1 MSLRDRGPASG
12 SAGWPPPAPLPVAEP
27 NTFAGG
33 TLDRAGARRADQ
45 AWVAAQ
51 AGDPAARAVV
61 GAGSG
66 MLVAGDAPALV
77 PLVPLLR
84 EGVEPILLGV
94 DGAGALFAVDL
105 EDLRDGGDADAWA
118 PRGSWVGDRSAAEPV
133 DVPGAPSGAELRN
146 LRDVAPRLAD
156 ADAGLLAHAAAL
168 LHWRRTAR
176 HCGRCGAPTE
186 PRDAGHMRQCP
197 RCGLQIHPR
206 TDPVVIML
214 VTDGDRVLLGRQP
227 SWEPG
232 RYSALAGFVEP
243 GESLERAV
251 AREVLEEAGV
261 TVGAVQ
267 YVSSQPW
274 PFPASLMLGF
284 EAEWAGG
291 DPAVSDA
298 ELDDVRWWTAA
309 ELEAARRGE
318 GALRLPP
325 RQAIARRLVD
335 GWLDRR

>member
-1 MSLRDRGPASG
+1 
-12 SAGWPPPAPLPVAEP
+12 VAEP

-33 TLDRAGARRADQ
+33 TLDRAGARRADE

-51 AGDPAARAVV
+51 LEHPGARAVV
-61 GAGSG
+61 GASAGV
-66 MLVAGDAPALV
+66 LVVGDAPALV
-77 PLVPLLR
+77 PLEPLRR

-94 DGAGALFAVDL
+94 DDAGPLFAVDL
-105 EDLRDGGDADAWA
+105 DDLRGRGGDDGWA
-118 PRGSWVGDRSAAEPV
+118 TRGSWVGDRSAGEAV
-133 DVPGAPSGAELRN
+133 DVPGAPDGAELRN
-146 LRDVAPRLAD
+146 LRDVAARLSG

-168 LHWRRTAR
+168 LHWRRISR
-176 HCGRCGAPTE
+176 FCGRCGAPTE
-186 PRDAGHMRQCP
+186 PRDAGHMRRCT

-243 GESLERAV
+243 GESLESAV

-261 TVGAVQ
+261 TVGAVR
-267 YVSSQPW
+267 YVASQPW

-291 DPAVSDA
+291 EPAVSDA
-298 ELDDVRWWTAA
+298 ELDDVRWWTAE

-318 GALRLPP
+318 GPLRLPP
-325 RQAIARRLVD
+325 RHAIARRLVD
-335 GWLDRR
+335 AWLDRG

>member
-1 MSLRDRGPASG
+1 
-12 SAGWPPPAPLPVAEP
+12 VAEP

-33 TLDRAGARRADQ
+33 TLDRAGARRADA
-45 AWVAAQ
+45 AWVAQQLAHP
-51 AGDPAARAVV
+51 GARAVV
-61 GAGSG
+61 GASSG
-66 MLVAGDAPALV
+66 VLVAGDAPVLV
-77 PLVPLLR
+77 PLAPLLR
-84 EGVEPILLGV
+84 DGVEPILLGV
-94 DGAGALFAVDL
+94 DGSGALSAVDL
-105 EDLRDGGDADAWA
+105 DDLRGGARGDEDAWA
-118 PRGSWVGDRSAAEPV
+118 TRGSWVGDRSAGEAV
-133 DVPGAPSGAELRN
+133 DLPGAPAGAEVRN
-146 LRDVAPRLAD
+146 LRDVAPRVAD
-156 ADAGLLAHAAAL
+156 PDAGLLAHAAAL
-168 LHWRRTAR
+168 LHWRRTSR
-176 HCGRCGAPTE
+176 FCGRCGAPTQ
-186 PRDAGHMRQCP
+186 PREAGHVRLCP
-197 RCGLQIHPR
+197 RCGLQAHPR

-261 TVGAVQ
+261 NVGMIH

-284 EAEWAGG
+284 EAEWGGG
-291 DPAVSDA
+291 DAAVSDG
-298 ELDDVRWWTAA
+298 ELDDVRWWSAE

-318 GALRLPP
+318 GPLRLPG

-335 GWLDRR
+335 GWLERR